1 MSKQKVINNN
11 SKNQKLNFTLVAP
24 EKRIKSSQHELS
36 KIHRQWFEQEP
47 DKKERLTRHE
57 PVIIQRIENDYAKLQ
72 ELANE
77 RIHLAQKTLTL
88 VEKHLHRLE
97 TDLEK
102 HDQAH
107 PESVP
112 LVPTRSYT
120 IPHGMSPIGSDLEEE
135 DEDSV
140 EIKLEQP
147 DYQTMIA
154 NRNQKRKKKEE
165 RDKDEPLYCFCQ
177 QVSYGEMVACD
188 GENCP
193 FEWFHMDCVGLDEPP
208 KGAWYCED
216 CLNELRN
223 KRRNHQPIH
232 KKMKRKRDSHA

>member
-1 MSKQKVINNN
+1 M
-11 SKNQKLNFTLVAP
+11 
-24 EKRIKSSQHELS
+24 
-36 KIHRQWFEQEP
+36 
-47 DKKERLTRHE
+47 
-57 PVIIQRIENDYAKLQ
+57 
-72 ELANE
+72 ANE
-77 RIHLAQKTLTL
+77 RITLAQEALDL

-102 HDQAH
+102 HDIAH

-112 LVPTRSYT
+112 QPETRSYT
-120 IPHGMSPIGSDLEEE
+120 IPHGIADSDEEE
-135 DEDSV
+135 DI

-193 FEWFHMDCVGLDEPP
+193 FEWFHMDCVGLEEPP

-223 KRRNHQPIH
+223 KRRHQPIH